1 MSEFR
6 EDCLHGFFI
15 LPPSSGCFRPSRRLL
30 ILLCNLSWPTPCA
43 KECSPLDRGIS
54 DTRGCLYFSLLL
66 ISLRP
71 PWDGL
76 YRCAYRDKRDN
87 LFHAPRRCWDEEFR
101 RFRREILNF
110 RWSPVLL
117 FNRTLTYSIRRSDE
131 LFIYFFTRIKAFEP
145 EASSACKR
153 SYTLF
158 YRGKEYDFRE
168 KVSKRVSIFLP

>member
-6 EDCLHGFFI
+6 EDCLHDFFI

-71 PWDGL
+71 LGMVYIVARIVTSVIIYSTLRGDVEM
-76 YRCAYRDKRDN
+76 RN
-87 LFHAPRRCWDEEFR
+87 LGD
-101 RFRREILNF
+101 LG
-110 RWSPVLL
+110 
-117 FNRTLTYSIRRSDE
+117 
-131 LFIYFFTRIKAFEP
+131 
-145 EASSACKR
+145 
-153 SYTLF
+153 
-158 YRGKEYDFRE
+158 GKF
-168 KVSKRVSIFLP
+168 